1 MSSSAIVQLVSK
13 GVQDSVLT
21 FQPVKTLFRSKYS
34 QISNFSV
41 EYFRVNFQTPLDYG
55 SSGCNCE
62 ISRSGD
68 LVKDL
73 WVHFRV
79 QKLIRG
85 PPGTG
90 RLPYSA
96 HFANMLPY
104 ALFSRIELVVGT
116 YRIDQHS
123 GRLLAVLEDIETPP
137 CKGLG
142 MAIGKADHV
151 SQLREW
157 ANHDMEYFFPLQFW
171 FNRRYGSAL
180 PIVAL
185 QFHTVRVD
193 IDTRPLRDLINDTG
207 DIQPSSQST
216 AQYGGAILESNVIV
230 EYIFVDEQ
238 ERAIWAGAERHDYLI
253 DLWQE
258 KTFSVPMANNGGQK
272 QVITQQLNFGF
283 PVKELLV
290 VCQPRERNNTQGKN
304 DFFNFSS
311 PGKNF
316 NNPLYLPIQSIDV
329 KYNNTG
335 MQYQYSGLF
344 SHLVLIQKYHTRA
357 PTLKSFIIPYALQP
371 EDSVQPTG
379 STNYSRIDT
388 IDLNLEMHESM
399 TGMVDFWVFARG
411 INLCSIAGGMASLR
425 FS

>member
-62 ISRSGD
+62 IARSGD

-79 QKLIRG
+79 QKLFRG
-85 PPGTG
+85 YDAGK
-90 RLPYSA
+90 LPYSA
-96 HFANMLPY
+96 HFVNMLPF
-104 ALFSRIELVVGT
+104 ALFNRIELVVGT

-142 MAIGKADHV
+142 VAIGKADHV

-185 QFHTVRVD
+185 QFHTVRID

-207 DIQPSSQST
+207 DVQPSSQST
-216 AQYGGAILESNVIV
+216 AQFGGAILESNIIV

-238 ERAIWAGAERHDYLI
+238 ERAIWAQAERHDYLI

-258 KTFSVPMANNGGQK
+258 KTFSVPMANTGGQK

-283 PVKELLV
+283 PVKELLI

-304 DFFNFSS
+304 DFFNFRST
-311 PGKNF
+311 GKNF
-316 NNPLYLPIQSIDV
+316 NNPQYLPIQSIDV

-357 PTLKSFIIPYALQP
+357 PSLKTFIVPYALQP
-371 EDSVQPTG
+371 EDSIQPTG

-399 TGMVDFWVFARG
+399 TGMIDFWVFARG
-411 INLCSIAGGMASLR
+411 VNLCSIAGGMASLR